1 MCQGSGFIVRR
12 SAIEDIGGWP
22 LASTGEDV
30 MCSLKLLFNGWRLAY
45 VREYLQHG
53 TTADTL
59 GARLKQKGRW
69 VNDALHRDPR
79 FSWLM
84 ILQAI
89 DHVEFIG
96 TFGLRLTTT
105 TLGALTWRELTSI
118 TTTLGLVLL
127 PSTLLSTAVSSDTIG
142 IPTGNY
148 SLLLGMLLLT
158 FFAGK
163 LNDYAI
169 YRHVGLTRLSTY
181 QSLNTWSAPCE
192 FNSLPLVILILR
204 C

>member
-1 MCQGSGFIVRR
+1 
-12 SAIEDIGGWP
+12 
-22 LASTGEDV
+22 
-30 MCSLKLLFNGWRLAY
+30 
-45 VREYLQHG
+45 
-53 TTADTL
+53 
-59 GARLKQKGRW
+59 
-69 VNDALHRDPR
+69 
-79 FSWLM
+79 M

-96 TFGLRLTTT
+96 TFGLRLTTI

-127 PSTLLSTAVSSDTIG
+127 PSTLLSTAISSDTIG
-142 IPTGNY
+142 LPSGDY

-163 LNDYAI
+163 LNDYVF

-192 FNSLPLVILILR
+192 SDSPSSVTLILR